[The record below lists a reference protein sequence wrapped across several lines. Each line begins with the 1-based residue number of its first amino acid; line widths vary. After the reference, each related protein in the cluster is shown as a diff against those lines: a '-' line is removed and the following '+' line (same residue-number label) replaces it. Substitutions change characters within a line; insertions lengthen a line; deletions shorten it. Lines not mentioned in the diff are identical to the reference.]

1 MNRMMTTM
9 NFYQTSARVIGAV
22 ACTLAYLLLAACGGG
37 GGAAPDEPRF
47 QSVTVGGLAGIK
59 DNGTGIVWAAE
70 LDINAGVVPTVQE
83 LLALA
88 DLGAPTIASH
98 FNVVRNRLVQAVE
111 PVANSAG
118 SAWTVDFGAQ
128 RLGGLSDEPVD
139 AQAPFAQWRI
149 LVRPPGGAGAFED
162 LADGT
167 AYRNGLV
174 WSICTVGAQYSTLT
188 GLCSEAATFVSLADA
203 QAAARNSRLGGY
215 SGWRLPTKAE
225 LQALLS
231 LGNTQRSLL
240 PPPFAAKD
248 SLDTSMPL
256 QYWTSSSST
265 APSGSWIV
273 DFSVEQDWGGVEL
286 VPSSSRALVRL
297 VRSQR

>member
-1 MNRMMTTM
+1 MNRMIMPM
-9 NFYQTSARVIGAV
+9 NFFQTSARAFR
-22 ACTLAYLLLAACGGG
+22 AASCTLACWLLAACGGG
-37 GGAAPDEPRF
+37 GGGAPEEPRF
-47 QSVTVGGLAGIK
+47 QTVTVAGVAGIK
-59 DNGTGIVWAAE
+59 DNSTGIVWAAE
-70 LDINAGVVPTVQE
+70 LDVNAGVVPTAQE

-88 DLGAPTIASH
+88 DLGGATIASQ

-111 PVANSAG
+111 PVVGSAG

-149 LVRPPGGAGAFED
+149 LVRPPGGAGAFND
-162 LADGT
+162 SADGT

-174 WSICTVGAQYSTLT
+174 WSICTVGAQYSTIT
-188 GLCSEAATFVSLADA
+188 GLCSGAATFVSLADA
-203 QAAARNSRLGGY
+203 QVAARDARFGGY
-215 SGWRLPTKAE
+215 SDWRLPTKAE
-225 LQALLS
+225 LQGLLS
-231 LGNTQRSLL
+231 LSNTQRSLL

-256 QYWTSSSST
+256 QYWTSSSSST
-265 APSGSWIV
+265 PSGSWIV

>member
-1 MNRMMTTM
+1 MNSMTMTKH
-9 NFYQTSARVIGAV
+9 FSQTSVRAFGAAV
-22 ACTLAYLLLAACGGG
+22 CASLALLLAACGGG
-37 GGAAPDEPRF
+37 GGGAPDEPRF
-47 QSVTVGGLAGIK
+47 QSVTVGGVAGIK
-59 DNGTGIVWAAE
+59 DNSTGIVWAAE
-70 LDINAGVVPTVQE
+70 LDVDAGVVPTAQE

-88 DLGAPTIASH
+88 DLGEATIAGP

-111 PVANSAG
+111 PVVGSAS

-139 AQAPFAQWRI
+139 TQAPFAQWRI
-149 LVRPPGGAGAFED
+149 LVRPPGGAGAFND
-162 LADGT
+162 SADGT

-174 WSICTVGAQYSTLT
+174 WSICTVGAEYSTLT
-188 GLCSEAATFVSLADA
+188 GMCSGPGTFLSLADA
-203 QAAARNSRLGGY
+203 QVAARNARFGGY
-215 SGWRLPTKAE
+215 SDWRLPTKAE
-225 LQALLS
+225 LQGLLS

-240 PPPFAAKD
+240 PPPFADKD

-256 QYWTSSSST
+256 QYWTSSTST
-265 APSGSWIV
+265 TPSGLWIV

-286 VPSSSRALVRL
+286 VPTGSRALVRL